1 MLFNLLMILLTL
13 LILSILVVV
22 HEFGHYIAAKKMGVF
37 VEEFSIGMG
46 PSLFSRQGRET
57 LFSIRALPLGG
68 FCKMRGE
75 GAQEDD
81 DDAPKADQPESL
93 VKDDTENTADAED
106 PRSFANKTK
115 GQRFVILV
123 AGAAMNILFAYVLLI
138 VIFILRGANPLQ
150 ALGSAAVTTVNFAGT
165 IYQSLYMLI
174 TGQVGMNEMAGP
186 IGMVSMVHDFFQ
198 YGAVTLMTFTA
209 LISVNLGVI
218 NLLPLPALDGGQIFI
233 IIIEKLVRR
242 DLDPK
247 KANMIN
253 YVGFMA
259 LMLLAVVI
267 AVNDVLR
274 IIG

>member
-1 MLFNLLMILLTL
+1 MNILMNVLMILLTL

-22 HEFGHYIAAKKMGVF
+22 HEWGHYIAAKKLGVF

-46 PSLFSRQGRET
+46 PLVFSKQGKET
-57 LFSIRALPLGG
+57 QFSIRAFPLGG

-75 GAQEDD
+75 GDADVEDENQEKEKQVIDPD
-81 DDAPKADQPESL
+81 
-93 VKDDTENTADAED
+93 D
-106 PRSFANKTK
+106 PRSFSNKSK
-115 GQRFVILV
+115 SQRFIILV
-123 AGAAMNILFAYVLLI
+123 AGATMNIIFAYVCL
-138 VIFILRGANPLQ
+138 VIIFLMKGTSLWGAISNAFL
-150 ALGSAAVTTVNFAGT
+150 TTGNFAGT

-174 TGQVGMNEMAGP
+174 TGKVGMNDIAGP
-186 IGMVSMVHDFFQ
+186 IGMVTMVQSFFQ
-198 YGAVTLMTFTA
+198 YGFIALMSFTA

-233 IIIEKLVRR
+233 IIIEKIVGR

-253 YVGFMA
+253 YIGFMA

-267 AVNDVLR
+267 AVNDVMRL
-274 IIG
+274 IH